1 MLLQLLSALT
11 EPRAPEELGRHSIDN
26 EEPSKSDGFWWFF
39 FFFLLLFDFPVPKQ
53 FKETLLLN

>member
-1 MLLQLLSALT
+1 MAF
-11 EPRAPEELGRHSIDN
+11 G
-26 EEPSKSDGFWWFF
+26 GFFF